1 MKRFQPLSLTAL
13 AALAA
18 STALVALT
26 ACGPKSDSTAGDNGA
41 QGTPVAEV
49 TETTSATAP
58 AATNL
63 NAADA
68 TLQSKDPA
76 VSGTVH
82 FTQDAGGVHVVADLS
97 GLKPGRHGFHLHEN
111 GVCTPPDFKSAGGHW
126 NPGHAAHACMPT
138 EPRHAGDMGNVTAGS
153 DGRAHLDVVLT
164 GVSFAGANSVVGKA
178 VVLHAGEDDCKS
190 QPAGNSGD
198 RLACGVVTTT
208 AVVGGSA
215 TAAGTDSGSA
225 MGTGGAGA
233 MGTSPQ

>member
-1 MKRFQPLSLTAL
+1 MKRFHSPSF

-18 STALVALT
+18 GTVLVALA
-26 ACGPKSDSTAGDNGA
+26 ACGPKSDTSATDNTA

-49 TETTSATAP
+49 TETTTAQAP

-63 NAADA
+63 GSADV
-68 TLQSKDPA
+68 TLQSKDPG

-82 FTQDAGGVHVVADLS
+82 FTQEAGGVHVVADLS

-138 EPRHAGDMGNVTAGS
+138 EPRHAGDMGNVTAGA
-153 DGRAHLDVVLT
+153 DGKAHLDVVLT
-164 GVSFAGANSVVGKA
+164 GVSFSGPNSVVGKA

-198 RLACGVVTTT
+198 RLACGVVQTT

-215 TAAGTDSGSA
+215 TAMGTDTGA
-225 MGTGGAGA
+225 MGTGGTGA
-233 MGTSPQ
+233 MGTGPQ

>member
-1 MKRFQPLSLTAL
+1 MKRPQSL

-18 STALVALT
+18 GAALVAL
-26 ACGPKSDSTAGDNGA
+26 AGCGPKSDTTADNAA

-49 TETTSATAP
+49 TETTTAQAP

-63 NAADA
+63 GSADV
-68 TLQSKDPA
+68 TLQSKDPG

-82 FTQDAGGVHVVADLS
+82 FTQEAGGVHVVADLS

-138 EPRHAGDMGNVTAGS
+138 EPRHAGDMGNVTAGA
-153 DGRAHLDVVLT
+153 DGKAHLDVVLT
-164 GVSFAGANSVVGKA
+164 GVSFSGPNSVVGKA

-198 RLACGVVTTT
+198 RLACGVVQTT

-215 TAAGTDSGSA
+215 TAMGTDGGA
-225 MGTGGAGA
+225 MGTG
-233 MGTSPQ
+233 PH